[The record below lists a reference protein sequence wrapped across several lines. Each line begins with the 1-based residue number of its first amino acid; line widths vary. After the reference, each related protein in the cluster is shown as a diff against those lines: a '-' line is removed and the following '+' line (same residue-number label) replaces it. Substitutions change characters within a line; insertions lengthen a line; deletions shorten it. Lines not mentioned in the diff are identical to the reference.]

1 MTTGSSLKGREI
13 LLGVSGGIAA
23 YKSADLTSKLVQA
36 GASVSVVLTRAARK
50 FIGKTTFEALT
61 ARPVYG
67 SMFAPKEHFL
77 GEHIGLARRCEVLV
91 VAPATADSL
100 ARIAHGHADDLLST
114 LILTVTGP
122 ILLAPSMNAEMWAK
136 AAVQRNLARLRE
148 DGFHF
153 VEPGSG
159 WQSCRE
165 IGTGRMAE
173 PAEILSSIEGLLG
186 HASRGKDVLH

>member
-1 MTTGSSLKGREI
+1 VTTSPLNFKGREI
-13 LLGVSGGIAA
+13 LLGVCGGIAA

-61 ARPVYG
+61 TRPVHG
-67 SMFAPKEHFL
+67 SMFSPSEHFL
-77 GEHIGLARRCEVLV
+77 GEHIGLARRCHILV
-91 VAPATADSL
+91 VAPATADFL

-114 LILTVTGP
+114 LILTVARP
-122 ILLAPSMNAEMWAK
+122 ILLAPSMNAEMWSK

-148 DGFHF
+148 DGFHI

-165 IGTGRMAE
+165 IGPGRMAE
-173 PAEILSSIEGLLG
+173 PVEILASITGLLKS
-186 HASRGKDVLH
+186 HVSD